1 MAMLGS
7 IVAAILLSSVSGPL
21 QVDVGRANW
30 AALPP
35 LNKVERVMPSPE
47 MVDRVETMLESGAC
61 TIRGQS
67 AKRFDITIPYAVL
80 VEPDGSSRRVVVAET
95 GCAELE
101 TYVGVIV
108 SAMAGAGDFRP
119 TREAKARWFASELN
133 FNLQ

>member
-1 MAMLGS
+1 MLGS
-7 IVAAILLSSVSGPL
+7 IAAAMLLSSVSGPL

-35 LNKVERVMPSPE
+35 LDTAERVMPSPE

-67 AKRFDITIPYAVL
+67 AKKFDITIPYAVL
-80 VEPDGSSRRVVVAET
+80 VEPDGSASRVVVAET

>member
-1 MAMLGS
+1 MIMLGP
-7 IVAAILLSSVSGPL
+7 IATTLLLASVSGPI

-30 AALPP
+30 STLPP
-35 LNKVERVMPSPE
+35 LRAVQRVLPSPD
-47 MVDRVETMLESGAC
+47 MVDRVETMLETGTC
-61 TIRGQS
+61 KLEGQT
-67 AKRFDITIPYAVL
+67 AKKFDITIPYAVL
-80 VEPDGSSRRVVVAET
+80 LEPDGKAKRVVVAET

-108 SAMAGAGDFRP
+108 TAMAREGDFQP